1 MDFFRGELSWRKFL
15 VLLDRL
21 PAASHYWEA
30 VAGDEELAEAR
41 AGAKQEPRGRPTPK
55 LSDFNPVVAELAV
68 VSDLLGSVLS
78 VLTRGQF
85 KPEPRPRPV
94 TALERVEERQ
104 RVARL
109 RALEDE
115 VTAAQE
121 RWGRLRE

>member
-1 MDFFRGELSWRKFL
+1 MDFFRGRLSWRKFL
-15 VLLDRL
+15 ALLDRL

-30 VAGDEELAEAR
+30 VAGDEEIAEAQ
-41 AGAKQEPRGRPTPK
+41 AGVKPGRGRSGPK

-68 VSDLLGSVLS
+68 VSDLVGSVLS

-115 VTAAQE
+115 VSVAQE
-121 RWGRLRE
+121 RWQRLRE

>member
-1 MDFFRGELSWRKFL
+1 MDFFRGRLSWRKFL
-15 VLLDRL
+15 TLLDRL

-30 VAGDEELAEAR
+30 VAGDEEIAEAQ
-41 AGAKQEPRGRPTPK
+41 AGAKKVGGRSGPK

>member
-1 MDFFRGELSWRKFL
+1 M
-15 VLLDRL
+15 LLDRL
-21 PAASHYWEA
+21 PAASHYWES
-30 VAGDEELAEAR
+30 VAGDEELAEAS
-41 AGAKQEPRGRPTPK
+41 AGAKREPRGRPTPK

-78 VLTRGQF
+78 VLTHGQF

-94 TALERVEERQ
+94 TAMERVEERQ

-121 RWGRLRE
+121 RWQQLRE

>member
-1 MDFFRGELSWRKFL
+1 M
-15 VLLDRL
+15 LLDRL

-30 VAGDEELAEAR
+30 VAGDEEIAEAQ
-41 AGAKQEPRGRPTPK
+41 AGLKSGGSGRKGPK

-115 VTAAQE
+115 VVAAQV
-121 RWGRLRE
+121 RWEQARRE

>member
-1 MDFFRGELSWRKFL
+1 M
-15 VLLDRL
+15 LLDRL

-41 AGAKQEPRGRPTPK
+41 AGVKREPRGRPAPK

-121 RWGRLRE
+121 RWQQLRE